1 MIRNN
6 LGLILFDKEART
18 KVQLISH
25 FDRSKQWWTMEELVE
40 ETGMTKRTIEKYLLL
55 IQEEL
60 TVYDPTGE
68 SRLIYDKHFGC
79 SLHFKDSGEIES
91 FLLFIMQN
99 TLCYQLTYA
108 IFFENI
114 SSAVQFAQENYTS
127 ESTIW
132 RMIRDFREI
141 LQQYDLDI
149 QKGSFQLIGDEYQIR
164 KFAHSVIWNLF
175 KGKQWP
181 FSQVAIQ
188 RVDQILNSVEAF
200 FKVELSTLKR
210 QSMAYFIATCLTRNQ
225 NGHSVKW
232 SVEVKENTENNE
244 LFQEFSECLKEHFE
258 ESVWSTAEAAFMFS
272 AVLTVDDCYRDPE
285 IEKRI
290 YDFHEINNTALYQS
304 IVSLRKVAEEH
315 LDNIELSEI
324 EVKHLTPYA
333 FSSHIFCQ
341 IFKGFEFSNTRYNY
355 WNRIQLKY
363 PVLISKLASL
373 IDLLAEQTGE
383 IVFFQKNFL
392 IPRYLLMYAFI
403 GRLSQFEK
411 QIRVVLI
418 TNLPV
423 LEEERVIVRLDETYK
438 NDYNLEVIQE
448 SALNDTEYQ
457 LVLSTSKVPKEK
469 IGDVPN
475 LIFNTE
481 LTKVDYAELDK
492 VLWQIVKER

>member
-6 LGLILFDKEART
+6 LGLILFDKEARK
-18 KVQLISH
+18 KVQLISQ

-40 ETGMTKRTIEKYLLL
+40 KTGMTKRTIEKYLLL

-68 SRLIYDKHFGC
+68 SRLIYDKRLGC
-79 SLHFKDSGEIES
+79 SLYFKNSGENEF
-91 FLLFIMQN
+91 FLLYIMQN
-99 TLCYQLTYA
+99 TLSYRLTYE

-114 SSAVQFAQENYTS
+114 DSAVQFAQENYTS

-132 RMIRDFREI
+132 RIIRDFREI
-141 LQQYDLDI
+141 LQHYDLDI
-149 QKGSFQLIGDEYQIR
+149 QKGSFQLTGDEYQIR

-181 FSQVAIQ
+181 FSQVSAQ
-188 RVDQILNSVEAF
+188 RVDEIINHVEVF
-200 FKVELSTLKR
+200 FKVKLSTLKR
-210 QSMAYFIATCLTRNQ
+210 QSMAYFVATCLTRNQ
-225 NGHSVKW
+225 NGHTVSW
-232 SVEVKENTENNE
+232 SREVRENTENNA
-244 LFQEFSECLKEHFE
+244 LFQEFFE
-258 ESVWSTAEAAFMFS
+258 YFKKYFEGSTWSIAEAAFMFS
-272 AVLTVDDCYRDPE
+272 AVLTVDDCYHDPE
-285 IEKRI
+285 IKKRI

-304 IVSLRKVAEEH
+304 IVSLKKVAEEY

-333 FSSHIFCQ
+333 FSSHMFCQ

-363 PVLISKLASL
+363 PVLISKLTSL
-373 IDLLAEQTGE
+373 IDLLAEQTGDT
-383 IVFFQKNFL
+383 VFLQKNFL
-392 IPRYLLMYAFI
+392 IPRYLLMYAFV
-403 GRLSQFEK
+403 GRLSRFEK
-411 QIRVVLI
+411 QIKVVLI

-438 NDYNLEVIQE
+438 NDYNLEIIQE